1 MTVIS
6 SLFSG
11 ISGIVTN
18 GSALS
23 VSGDNIANMSTPGF
37 KSSVPVFESALSQ
50 RIGEAEVGL
59 GSRLAGTSSNFTRG
73 ALKNTTR
80 NTDLAIQGKGFFV
93 VQSASGE
100 QFYTRAGMF
109 QQDSTGLL
117 VTSAGGYQ
125 LQGYAITTNGSQELI
140 AGTLSS
146 INFSTVSSNPE
157 ATDEI
162 TYALNLNSDAS
173 TPAAAWDLDTFED
186 ASSTSNFSYSQT
198 IYDSLGNPRSI
209 TTYFRKVGDNTWD
222 YRTLTAGSNLDP
234 SVLAAGFPNDGT
246 VIIGRGRLTFSDG
259 SGGIPAGSLTAN
271 NDLNQT
277 LDEDDNF
284 GLGTHPRNASGVVI
298 PEDVNGDRLIPAGG
312 AIGRTDGI
320 VWNNGA
326 GSTVASSLGVP
337 LEHSFGV
344 IGEGSSTTQYAATDS
359 TLKSVIQ
366 NGRTQGELQ
375 SIEIESDGTIRGNF
389 SNGATRNLL
398 KIPVATFSNEDGLA
412 RQGTNLFTESGTSG
426 QPQIGLP
433 GTAGKGT
440 LTSFAIEQSNV
451 DLASEFVNI
460 ITLQRAF
467 QASSRTV
474 STAAELLQDLVN
486 LGR

>member
-59 GSRLAGTSSNFTRG
+59 GSRLAGTSSNFTQG

-93 VQSASGE
+93 VQDASGE

-109 QQDSTGLL
+109 QQNNEDLL

-125 LQGYAITTNGSQELI
+125 LQGYAITTNGSQELV
-140 AGTLSS
+140 AGTLSA

-157 ATDEI
+157 ATDEV
-162 TYALNLNSDAS
+162 TFALNLNSDTT
-173 TPAAAWDLDTFED
+173 TPTAPWDLSSFED
-186 ASSTSNFSYSQT
+186 ASSSSNFSYSQT

-209 TTYFRKVGDNTWD
+209 TTYFRKSADNTWD

-234 SVLAAGFPNDGT
+234 DAVAAGFPSDGT

-259 SGGIPAGSLTAN
+259 SDGNPAGSLIGNSDTSAG
-271 NDLNQT
+271 Q
-277 LDEDDNF
+277 
-284 GLGTHPRNASGVVI
+284 GLAALPVDASGVTI
-298 PEDVNGDRLIPAGG
+298 PLVAGERPIPAGG
-312 AIGRTDGI
+312 AIGTTEGI
-320 VWNNGA
+320 RWNSGA
-326 GSTVASSLGVP
+326 GSTVNAGNPPIV
-337 LEHSFGV
+337 HDFG
-344 IGEGSSTTQYAATDS
+344 IFGEGSSTTQYAATDS

-375 SIEIESDGTIRGNF
+375 SIEIEGDGTIRGNF
-389 SNGATRNLL
+389 SNGATRNLF
-398 KIPVATFSNEDGLA
+398 KIPVASFANEDGLS
-412 RQGTNLFTESGTSG
+412 RLGTNLYSESGTSG

-440 LTSFAIEQSNV
+440 LASFAIEQSNV